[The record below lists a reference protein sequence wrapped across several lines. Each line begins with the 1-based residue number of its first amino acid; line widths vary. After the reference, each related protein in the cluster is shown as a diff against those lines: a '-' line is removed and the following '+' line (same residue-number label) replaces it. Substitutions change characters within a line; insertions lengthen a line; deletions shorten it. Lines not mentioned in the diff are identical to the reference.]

1 MRNKAVGGA
10 LVLGLLVGRFATDA
24 VLTLIV
30 TVLALVAVG
39 TYVVHRRW

>member
-1 MRNKAVGGA
+1 MNKRLGGA

-30 TVLALVAVG
+30 TVLALAAVAMF
-39 TYVVHRRW
+39 VVHRRW